1 MKYLSF
7 CAYKAARVVTYLIML
22 TCCTFR
28 QSTDRVTENF
38 LLFLHDQGYS
48 PEVDGRQ
55 VYFVIAL
62 EGCDGYIDACLDFV
76 TNQYRDEKLKIVLTQ
91 STGPKSM
98 KLRAGEQLVSD
109 PKVIKDYDNT
119 LQKYEVVNFEP
130 VLFFFENSKPKKHL
144 YLNTSH
150 LKSSLEEVR
159 LYLTSPI

>member
-1 MKYLSF
+1 MLV
-7 CAYKAARVVTYLIML
+7 AYLIML
-22 TCCTFR
+22 TSCTSR
-28 QSTDRVTENF
+28 QLTDRVTKNF
-38 LLFLHDQGYS
+38 LSFLYAQGYS

-55 VYFVIAL
+55 VYFVITL
-62 EGCDGYIDACLDFV
+62 EGCNGCIDACLDFV

-98 KLRAGEQLVSD
+98 KLRVGEQLVTD

-130 VLFFFENSKPKKHL
+130 VVFFFEDSKPIKYI
-144 YLNTSH
+144 YLNTSN
-150 LKSSLEEVR
+150 LKNTLEEIR